1 MTMSILKVK
10 IVKNRVISLHIQ
22 VITLF
27 IDFAKHKKQCQKFKK
42 NTPL

>member
-1 MTMSILKVK
+1 MSILKVK

-27 IDFAKHKKQCQKFKK
+27 IDFAKHKKTMSKIQEKYA
-42 NTPL
+42 TMT